1 MSEQLLSRSSD
12 LELVHIRKRIEQ
24 LNTDYQLLKSERHRL
39 TEWEEDQ
46 PFSILGEI
54 EVFTT
59 QIQGYAYQ
67 ILSQKMRSSIEE
79 TIQHLK
85 AIKLFE
91 IDYFSDWYFAE
102 TNDYTQLKRYV
113 EAQDYLRL
121 LLLEYLNQTQSHPVL
136 Q

>member
-24 LNTDYQLLKSERHRL
+24 LNTDYQALKSERHQL
-39 TEWEEDQ
+39 AEWEEEQ
-46 PFSILGEI
+46 PFSILGEV
-54 EVFTT
+54 ELFTT
-59 QIQGYAYQ
+59 QIQGYAHQ
-67 ILSQKMRSSIEE
+67 ILSQKIRSSIEE

-85 AIKLFE
+85 SIKLFE

-102 TNDYTQLKRYV
+102 NNDYTQLKRYV

-121 LLLEYLNQTQSHPVL
+121 LLLEYLNQTQLHPVV